1 MPSHVQPSPKQQR
14 LLLPDAQAKPQQQL
28 LKKAFL
34 DG

>member
-1 MPSHVQPSPKQQR
+1 MPSHVQPNPKQQR
-14 LLLPDAQAKPQQQL
+14 LLPDVQAKPLQL